1 MIHSRLLAII
11 FCTFV
16 FLVSA
21 CKKSSQIAS
30 SPALDTTSIAYQ
42 GPAPE
47 IENQAT
53 STPILVETL
62 PGPAAAAAE
71 LQPNLPPPPPHVT
84 SPKPQKPIIEPRR
97 EVKIPVPVET
107 RPAVQGPPIQLSPQ
121 LSSTDKAVLAKKI
134 SEQLESA
141 KALLKS
147 VNESQLPEDRKPSYS
162 AVQDFI
168 KKSED
173 AVRRGEYYQGLVL
186 AQKAKTL
193 AASIANAP

>member
-1 MIHSRLLAII
+1 MIRSKLLII
-11 FCTFV
+11 ILFISA
-16 FLVSA
+16 FLFSG
-21 CKKSSQIAS
+21 CRRSGQIAS
-30 SPALDTTSIAYQ
+30 SPTLDTPSIAYQ

-53 STPILVETL
+53 STPIVVETL
-62 PGPAAAAAE
+62 PGPAAATAE
-71 LQPNLPPPPPHVT
+71 LQPNLPPPQPHVT
-84 SPKPQKPIIEPRR
+84 APKPTKPIIEPRR
-97 EVKIPVPVET
+97 EVKTPVPVET
-107 RPAVQGPPIQLSPQ
+107 RPAVQAPPILLSPQ
-121 LSSTDKAVLAKKI
+121 LSSNDKTALAKKI

-141 KALLKS
+141 RSLLKS
-147 VNESQLPEDRKPSYS
+147 VNESQLSEDRKPYFS

-193 AASIANAP
+193 AASIASGP